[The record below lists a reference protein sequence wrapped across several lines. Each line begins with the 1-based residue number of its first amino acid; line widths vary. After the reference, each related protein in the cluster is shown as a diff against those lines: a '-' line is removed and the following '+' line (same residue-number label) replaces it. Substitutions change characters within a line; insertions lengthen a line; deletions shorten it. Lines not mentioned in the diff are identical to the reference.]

1 MIRFATFVPS
11 AFIALALVSGCAS
24 LRTAE
29 QQEAVSPPNAAGKN
43 LCLLESEDCPQ
54 RKMTITELIQGLRRE
69 LARGESVYT
78 PAELRRLET
87 RLREYEYMYDRL
99 MFGNSD

>member
-1 MIRFATFVPS
+1 MSRFATCVPS
-11 AFIALALVSGCAS
+11 FFIVLALVTGCAS

-29 QQEAVSPPNAAGKN
+29 QEPASPPHAAGKN
-43 LCLLESEDCPQ
+43 LCLLDSEDCPA
-54 RKMTITELIQGLRRE
+54 RKMTITELIQGLREE
-69 LARGESVYT
+69 LAKGEAVYT

-99 MFGNSD
+99 MFGNND

>member
-1 MIRFATFVPS
+1 MNRFATFVPA
-11 AFIALALVSGCAS
+11 AFFVITLVTGCAA

-29 QQEAVSPPNAAGKN
+29 QEPASPSHSAGKN
-43 LCLLESEDCPQ
+43 LCLLDYEDCPA
-54 RKMTITELIQGLRRE
+54 RKMTITELIQGLREE
-69 LARGESVYT
+69 LAKGEAVYT

-99 MFGNSD
+99 MFGNND